1 MPADPGG
8 GCANRGSA
16 RLPRLQ
22 KHGTANQLI
31 VDSKPYLALAA
42 ELNNS
47 SASSLEYTR
56 PLWPRLSAT
65 NINTVLATVSWELL
79 EPEEGRFNFGLVDGL
94 IQDARRH
101 NLRLVFLWFG
111 IWKNGKSTYQPL
123 WVKTNPERFPPARD
137 RQGKSLPI
145 MTPLSDPNRDADAR
159 ALAALMRHIPEVD
172 GGVHTVLMMQ
182 M

>member
-8 GCANRGSA
+8 GSANRGSA
-16 RLPRLQ
+16 RLPHLQ

-101 NLRLVFLWFG
+101 NLRLVFLWFKSG
-111 IWKNGKSTYQPL
+111 RTASPPTSLSGSRRTRSGSRRHVTGK
-123 WVKTNPERFPPARD
+123 
-137 RQGKSLPI
+137 
-145 MTPLSDPNRDADAR
+145 AR
-159 ALAALMRHIPEVD
+159 ACPS
-172 GGVHTVLMMQ
+172 
-182 M
+182 